1 MNLYLSRLPK
11 KEEINSQYLSQL
23 IRDRGGK
30 KETIYKGHTRNKNMI
45 FNSKNVYFPQ
55 SLERK
60 FQFNFIVKSF
70 NSLIKNKKRNTNSVE
85 SNQKSQRLYLPI
97 IKEYNLLK
105 DNKNEEENK
114 FNTPN
119 SKNEMYINEY
129 FKKFPFYEIHDGNEE
144 FSKSKNLLERSNST
158 ISQSINNNNK
168 SCTSSKLNND
178 NEKDNIIFRNLSHGS
193 IFEAYKKQYLSSVR
207 DYKIKS
213 KLAETVFIDKLEKL
227 KNLKFKKSK
236 NEELFK
242 EYELNFNPE
251 RITNNLKKEFQF
263 FQDDSFK
270 KKNIDKQE
278 IRRKKLF
285 NNIKHK
291 EDKKSGLYEMKHN
304 EMKPS
309 QRIIQNMLRREKKLE
324 LYEKS
329 LIDMNE

>member
-11 KEEINSQYLSQL
+11 KEELNSQYLSQL
-23 IRDRGGK
+23 FRDKGGK
-30 KETIYKGHTRNKNMI
+30 KETIYKGHITNKNMN
-45 FNSKNVYFPQ
+45 FNSKNIYVPQ

-60 FQFNFIVKSF
+60 FQFNFVVKSF

-85 SNQKSQRLYLPI
+85 NNQKSQRLYLPI
-97 IKEYNLLK
+97 IKEYNLIK

-119 SKNEMYINEY
+119 SKNDRYINEY
-129 FKKFPFYEIHDGNEE
+129 FKKFPFYEIHDSNEE
-144 FSKSKNLLERSNST
+144 FSKSKNLERSNST

-168 SCTSSKLNND
+168 SNTSSKLNND

-213 KLAETVFIDKLEKL
+213 KLAETVFKDELEKL
-227 KNLKFKKSK
+227 KNQKFKKSK

-285 NNIKHK
+285 NNIKNK
-291 EDKKSGLYEMKHN
+291 EDKKSILY

-329 LIDMNE
+329 LIDLNE